1 MPTPVEKA
9 LAYLDGLEAERRAAL
24 ALSEQKTE
32 EAKLIKARQEG
43 FRAALEMLGREA
55 TTGDADSEFSSGR
68 AGQLRCQETT
78 VGNTGSEFK
87 EARRRRARRQIP
99 QLILR
104 ELAFSGQAMTARQ
117 VAKAIDYI
125 PERTEMALRRME
137 ESGQVHRNGR
147 DRWAIGVTAMAQLN
161 EAAVTADNGKSTTT
175 VGEFNET
182 PPLHAASLTAPQRS
196 RRPTVS

>member
-55 TTGDADSEFSSGR
+55 TTGNAGSEFKSGR
-68 AGQLRCQETT
+68 AGQLCQGAT
-78 VGNTGSEFK
+78 VSNTGSEFK

-104 ELAFSGQAMTARQ
+104 ELAFSGEAMTARQ

-147 DRWAIGVTAMAQLN
+147 DRWAIGVTAMAELN

-175 VGEFNET
+175 VPEFNET

>member
-9 LAYLDGLEAERRAAL
+9 LAYLEGLEAERQAAL
-24 ALSEQKTE
+24 ALSEQKAE

-55 TTGDADSEFSSGR
+55 T
-68 AGQLRCQETT
+68 
-78 VGNTGSEFK
+78 VGNAGSEFK
-87 EARRRRARRQIP
+87 EARRRRARRPIP

-104 ELAFSGQAMTARQ
+104 ELAFSGEAMTARR

-125 PERTEMALRRME
+125 PERTEMTLRRME

-147 DRWAIGVTAMAQLN
+147 DRWAIGITTIAQLN
-161 EAAVTADNGKSTTT
+161 DAPVTADNGKSTTT
-175 VGEFNET
+175 VREFNET
-182 PPLHAASLTAPQRS
+182 PSLHPASLPAPRRS
-196 RRPTVS
+196 RRPAAS

>member
-9 LAYLDGLEAERRAAL
+9 LAYLDGLEAERREAL

-55 TTGDADSEFSSGR
+55 TTGDAGSEFKS
-68 AGQLRCQETT
+68 GQLRCQEAT

-87 EARRRRARRQIP
+87 ETRRRRARRQIP

-147 DRWAIGVTAMAQLN
+147 DRWAIGVTAMAQLS

-175 VGEFNET
+175 VREFNET

>member
-1 MPTPVEKA
+1 MEQLLERA
-9 LAYLDGLEAERRAAL
+9 RAYLDTLEADRQAAL
-24 ALSEQKTE
+24 TLSEQKAE

-55 TTGDADSEFSSGR
+55 TGNAGSEFKSGR
-68 AGQLRCQETT
+68 AGQLRRQEAIA
-78 VGNTGSEFK
+78 GNTGSEFK
-87 EARRRRARRQIP
+87 EVRRRRARRQIP

-104 ELAFSGQAMTARQ
+104 ELAFSGEAMTASQ

-175 VGEFNET
+175 VREFNET